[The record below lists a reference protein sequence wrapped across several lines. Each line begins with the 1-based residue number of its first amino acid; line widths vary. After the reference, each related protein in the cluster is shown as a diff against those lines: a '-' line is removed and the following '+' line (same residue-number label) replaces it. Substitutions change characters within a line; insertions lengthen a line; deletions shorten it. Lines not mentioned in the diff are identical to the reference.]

1 MKTFLTHNHNYVEN
15 DRNKNASIN
24 EIECQRDACE
34 EELYRLRHGIEQ
46 LLANTNY
53 RDQQSNRNLPIQDQ
67 LKSIGSRL
75 NDPNGMFDENMLD

>member
-1 MKTFLTHNHNYVEN
+1 MKTFPTHKHHYIEN
-15 DRNKNASIN
+15 DRNKNATIN

-53 RDQQSNRNLPIQDQ
+53 RDQQSSRNLQIQDQ
-67 LKSIGSRL
+67 LKSISNRVI
-75 NDPNGMFDENMLD
+75 DSNGMFNENILD